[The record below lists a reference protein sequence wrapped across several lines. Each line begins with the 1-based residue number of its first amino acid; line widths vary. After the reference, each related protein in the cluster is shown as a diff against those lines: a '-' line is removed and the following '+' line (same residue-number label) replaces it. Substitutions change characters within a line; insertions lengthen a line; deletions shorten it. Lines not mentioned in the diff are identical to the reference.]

1 MTQFVN
7 SCQGQRYI
15 RRYFCRI
22 PLRTVC
28 VACACAPTDRAQTCR
43 LQTRYPQ
50 AHRLQAHMMKAH
62 GAPLDVNVVELHGS
76 TALVEAARNGDAAVR
91 TTRMR

>member
-1 MTQFVN
+1 M
-7 SCQGQRYI
+7 
-15 RRYFCRI
+15 
-22 PLRTVC
+22 C
-28 VACACAPTDRAQTCR
+28 VACACAPPDRAQTCR

>member
-1 MTQFVN
+1 M
-7 SCQGQRYI
+7 
-15 RRYFCRI
+15 
-22 PLRTVC
+22 C
-28 VACACAPTDRAQTCR
+28 VACACAPPDRAQTCR
-43 LQTRYPQ
+43 LQTRYPK
-50 AHRLQAHMMKAH
+50 AHRLQAHMVKAH